1 MRNWNRSDDPKYGIT
16 PIFLSEVFKKKEIQ
30 MPTLAEELP
39 GEIARLEKKFG
50 PDNRFVKMLKEQLNA
65 INTGK
70 STRQLFLTGGDV
82 MDLQNLPFDPA
93 EAAGEASLRLTEKG
107 EKRASRRA
115 KPK

>member
-1 MRNWNRSDDPKYGIT
+1 
-16 PIFLSEVFKKKEIQ
+16 
-30 MPTLAEELP
+30 MPTLAEKLP
-39 GEIARLEKKFG
+39 AEIARLEKKFG
-50 PDNRFVKMLKEQLNA
+50 PDSRFVKMLKEQLDA

-70 STRQLFLTGGDV
+70 STRQLFLTGGEV

-115 KPK
+115 KPQ

>member
-1 MRNWNRSDDPKYGIT
+1 
-16 PIFLSEVFKKKEIQ
+16 
-30 MPTLAEELP
+30 MPTLAEVLP
-39 GEIARLEKKFG
+39 AEIARLEKKFG
-50 PDNRFVKMLKEQLNA
+50 PDSRFVKMLKEQLDA

-70 STRQLFLTGGDV
+70 STRQLFLTGGEV

-115 KPK
+115 KPQ